1 MGKKIVRISDPE
13 WKAPAATAAVSAP
26 AHAPSPSIVDVLRA
40 VMGDVVR
47 DAVREALAGA
57 APAAPAAPALLTRA
71 QLAAALGV
79 CQRSVSL
86 LVAEG
91 MPCLL
96 VGEARRFELGRV
108 LAWLETR
115 DAA

>member
-1 MGKKIVRISDPE
+1 MGKKAVRINEPGWRAPTAVRSLPSP
-13 WKAPAATAAVSAP
+13 APA
-26 AHAPSPSIVDVLRA
+26 PSLVDMLRA

-47 DAVREALAGA
+47 DAVREALSTT
-57 APAAPAAPALLTRA
+57 APATSSTPTLLTRA

-91 MPCLL
+91 MPCLR
-96 VGEARRFELGRV
+96 VGEARRFDLGRV
-108 LAWLETR
+108 MAWLETR
-115 DAA
+115 EAA